1 MWVKEVERG
10 GVTKG
15 REVAEHQSR
24 ILPRKVTLEVSQE
37 SQKRNLKI
45 LFDGGT

>member
-1 MWVKEVERG
+1 MWVKEVEEG

-15 REVAEHQSR
+15 RGETEHQGR

-37 SQKRNLKI
+37 SQKD
-45 LFDGGT
+45 FEHSV